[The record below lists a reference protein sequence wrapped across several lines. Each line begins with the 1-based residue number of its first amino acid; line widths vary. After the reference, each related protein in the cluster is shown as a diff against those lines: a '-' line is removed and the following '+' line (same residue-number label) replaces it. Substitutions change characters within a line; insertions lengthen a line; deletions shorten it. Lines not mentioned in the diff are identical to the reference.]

1 MRETESKMPTRSA
14 TMLGRT
20 LRNVLVAPSDGFAG
34 AIAAAERRA
43 RAGDS
48 LPEGRA
54 PYVLAALGGAALMIA
69 WLKIGGLL
77 GGRDVDPGEFGLA
90 ELGLALF
97 VGAVLALLGQG
108 VWGVAAPW
116 LARSLKGDLSARNA
130 RIVWGTAAW
139 PQVLIVALLLPLDL
153 VIVGPHIFAT
163 SRPGDSLA
171 TGWASISVAVCVLV
185 AMWSLSLFVR
195 GVQVVARLDLVR
207 SIGAVVGAGACI
219 SLVTAAGSLTLLL
232 VWG

>member
-1 MRETESKMPTRSA
+1 
-14 TMLGRT
+14 
-20 LRNVLVAPSDGFAG
+20 
-34 AIAAAERRA
+34 
-43 RAGDS
+43 
-48 LPEGRA
+48 
-54 PYVLAALGGAALMIA
+54 
-69 WLKIGGLL
+69 
-77 GGRDVDPGEFGLA
+77 
-90 ELGLALF
+90 
-97 VGAVLALLGQG
+97 
-108 VWGVAAPW
+108 
-116 LARSLKGDLSARNA
+116 
-130 RIVWGTAAW
+130 
-139 PQVLIVALLLPLDL
+139 VALLLPLDL